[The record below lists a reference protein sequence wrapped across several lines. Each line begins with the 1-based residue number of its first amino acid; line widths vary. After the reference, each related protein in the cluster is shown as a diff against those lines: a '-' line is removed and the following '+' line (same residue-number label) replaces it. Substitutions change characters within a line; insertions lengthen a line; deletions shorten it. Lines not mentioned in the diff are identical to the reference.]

1 MTVPSQTPRN
11 LSTAAPGA
19 TEFPY
24 DFKILEAS
32 HLLVQVDGVTKALNV
47 DYTVGGVG
55 TDSGG
60 AVTFNSPL
68 TGGESVLRKRNMPF
82 SRSID
87 YQQLGDF
94 GSATMNN
101 DQDAPVMMIQQVAD
115 DLQAAI
121 DGSTFEAVQEAVDAA
136 AAAVASAVSATAS
149 EASASASAS
158 AASGSADA
166 AAASADAAAASG
178 RIYADTSAG
187 LAASTDGQYFYVP
200 SGSADESLIL
210 YVRTNSTTA
219 TEVKRLPSSALISSI
234 ESDIA
239 DLGGVTATGA
249 AVGAAQAVPSSPS
262 MYRKVVVGGVPYAL
276 PLFAWREPLDLFVI
290 VGQSNAEGRGN
301 SAQSPAVTNGAYIS
315 GSTITPTLADP
326 VGGASTGSMWPAF
339 ANEWFAQTGRWPAF
353 VESATGGT
361 ALIPDQAGSNWSPS
375 GTLRGN
381 AVTAANQAIAAIAA
395 STTFAPANVY
405 FVWAQGEQESETING
420 TTITGPLYEQA
431 LEDLADY
438 FKAQVPSMAQMFV
451 IRTGSR
457 NDRASAANWA
467 AIRTAQE
474 NACNDSANLRMVYR
488 GTYSFAAD
496 ARAMMADSVHYNQS
510 GLNIAGKCAA
520 REASKSSPTAE
531 PAAPTLLATETFMD
545 TDYTTT
551 ASSRTVS
558 HTTASGTKMVVV
570 AVATGRASNNTNAT
584 SSVTFG
590 GVAMTKLASA
600 AGANASP
607 AGRSDVSIWTITEAQ
622 YGGSLS
628 GVTANIVGTWP
639 LAANIASFAAYDLNA
654 EGIPSISRSKNIS
667 GATGT
672 DLTTTMT
679 TAASSILFA
688 VAASIAQSASTLTH
702 TFSGLATEDA
712 DAGGN
717 NGTVSSQTAF
727 AHDTVGVSVEFTVG
741 ATMSATINA
750 GACLVAAFRGKI
762 DGE

>member
-1 MTVPSQTPRN
+1 MADDIIPAADLPKTTPGAFDSAVGVNEATGQAVRFDLAALPPSATTTAQVNALGDRVSVVEAAQTAGMIGFATKSAMDADLAHPDSTLALVTN
-11 LSTAAPGA
+11 DSTAANNGTYRKSGA
-19 TEFPY
+19 SGTGSWVLSS
-24 DFKILEAS
+24 DR
-32 HLLVQVDGVTKALNV
+32 VTQLKADVENL
-47 DYTVGGVG
+47 GG
-55 TDSGG
+55 
-60 AVTFNSPL
+60 P
-68 TGGESVLRKRNMPF
+68 
-82 SRSID
+82 
-87 YQQLGDF
+87 
-94 GSATMNN
+94 SA
-101 DQDAPVMMIQQVAD
+101 
-115 DLQAAI
+115 L
-121 DGSTFEAVQEAVDAA
+121 
-136 AAAVASAVSATAS
+136 SAKAG
-149 EASASASAS
+149 SASA
-158 AASGSADA
+158 
-166 AAASADAAAASG
+166 
-178 RIYADTSAG
+178 
-187 LAASTDGQYFYVP
+187 
-200 SGSADESLIL
+200 
-210 YVRTNSTTA
+210 
-219 TEVKRLPSSALISSI
+219 LPANP
-234 ESDIA
+234 
-239 DLGGVTATGA
+239 
-249 AVGAAQAVPSSPS
+249 VG
-262 MYRKVVVGGVPYAL
+262 YRKVVIGSVAFAMPY
-276 PLFAWREPLDLFVI
+276 FAWREPLDLFVI

-301 SAQSPAVTNGAYIS
+301 SSSSPAVTNGAYIS

-431 LEDLADY
+431 LEDLAAY
-438 FKAQVPSMAQMFV
+438 FKAQIPSMAQMFV

-570 AVATGRASNNTNAT
+570 AVATGRASNNTNTT

-607 AGRSDVSIWTITEAQ
+607 AGRSDVSIWTITEA
-622 YGGSLS
+622 
-628 GVTANIVGTWP
+628 
-639 LAANIASFAAYDLNA
+639 
-654 EGIPSISRSKNIS
+654 
-667 GATGT
+667 
-672 DLTTTMT
+672 
-679 TAASSILFA
+679 
-688 VAASIAQSASTLTH
+688 
-702 TFSGLATEDA
+702 
-712 DAGGN
+712 
-717 NGTVSSQTAF
+717 
-727 AHDTVGVSVEFTVG
+727 
-741 ATMSATINA
+741 
-750 GACLVAAFRGKI
+750 
-762 DGE
+762 